1 MAPEHVT
8 VPTDSVER
16 STITRTVA
24 NRLRSEIFSGFLAPG
39 QRLRQEEI
47 AHRLGVSTT
56 PVREAL
62 RILQAEGVVQLDPH
76 RGVQI
81 FEPTPED
88 LTDIYDIRGVLEVLA
103 IAGAVSRIDNV
114 TFAKLGELIDA
125 MDSVQ
130 DPSEWLKLNRA
141 FHFMIYEASGRTRLL
156 ELISNLEILSSG
168 YVRMIVP
175 STMDSGRARLQHQLI
190 LDACQAGDV
199 PGAQQATRD
208 HLNSTVEA
216 ILEMTSRPDS
226 G

>member
-1 MAPEHVT
+1 MASEHAT
-8 VPTDSVER
+8 VASDSVER

-24 NRLRSEIFSGFLAPG
+24 DRLRSEIFSGFLVPA

-62 RILQAEGVVQLDPH
+62 RILQAEGIIQLDPH
-76 RGVQI
+76 RGVQV

-88 LTDIYDIRGVLEVLA
+88 LTDIYEIRGVLEVLA
-103 IAGAVSRIDNV
+103 IGGAVSKIDSG
-114 TFAKLGELIDA
+114 TFAKLGELIDE

-130 DPSEWLKLNRA
+130 DPSEWLKLNRS

-156 ELISNLEILSSG
+156 ELILNLDILSSG

-175 STMDSGRARLQHQLI
+175 STLDSGRARLQHQLI
-190 LDACQAGDV
+190 LDACRAGDIA
-199 PGAQQATRD
+199 GAQQATRD
-208 HLNSTVEA
+208 HLHSTVAA
-216 ILEMTSRPDS
+216 ILERTSRRDS

>member
-1 MAPEHVT
+1 MASESVI

-16 STITRTVA
+16 STVTRTVA
-24 NRLRSEIFSGFLAPG
+24 NRLRSEVSSGFLVPG

-47 AHRLGVSTT
+47 ANRLGVSTT

-62 RILQAEGVVQLDPH
+62 RILQAEGLVQLDPH

-103 IAGAVSRIDNV
+103 IAGAVSRIDNG
-114 TFAKLGELIDA
+114 TFTKLGEMIDA

-141 FHFMIYEASGRTRLL
+141 FHFTIYEASGRTRLL

-175 STMDSGRARLQHQLI
+175 STLDSGRARVQHQLI

-199 PGAQQATRD
+199 DGAQQATRD
-208 HLNSTVEA
+208 HLHSTVEA
-216 ILEMTSRPDS
+216 ILERTRRRDS